1 MHRKLWA
8 DAPFGGIGRAVL
20 PMRRGSPI
28 AVTWWTAMRWRR
40 PACPRRFARACVGEC
55 VGGFGGGAPRNV
67 GAHIS
72 ADGWSD
78 VHDRTVR
85 MDRACRCDALPPGA
99 LGDVAARYGDATSDW
114 RGATTGAGE
123 V

>member
-8 DAPFGGIGRAVL
+8 DAPFGGIEGRFCWCGL
-20 PMRRGSPI
+20 GRRSPDGRQCDDGDRRGRVGSRVL
-28 AVTWWTAMRWRR
+28 AW
-40 PACPRRFARACVGEC
+40 GEC

-67 GAHIS
+67 G

-99 LGDVAARYGDATSDW
+99 LGDVAARYGDATSDC
-114 RGATTGAGE
+114 RGATTGACE